1 MSDEVQLDFEHS
13 RLILAKDSQVGERYR
28 SKTDLPVIVREKRE
42 DRVVLRSLVTDHDVD
57 VPVDYPLSLADEG
70 GD

>member
-1 MSDEVQLDFEHS
+1 MSHQIQYSEHS
-13 RLILAKDSQVGERYR
+13 HPILAKDSEVGRTYHSR
-28 SKTDLPVIVREKRE
+28 TNLPVIVREKRE